1 MWTLYNFESRR
12 YLSRWAGSIRRGIRR
27 GVVKYILYSLIVWI
41 IVQRVMAMMR
51 GNQPSRN
58 NAAPSPP
65 RSVVEPSPYD
75 ILGVSSTTPSAEI
88 RVAYQNLVRQYH
100 PDRVASMPEEFR
112 EVAERRTKEINAAY
126 TQLKRSGRLA
136 DL

>member
-1 MWTLYNFESRR
+1 MVR
-12 YLSRWAGSIRRGIRR
+12 YLLLTLIAW
-27 GVVKYILYSLIVWI
+27 VVIN
-41 IVQRVMAMMR
+41 RVMAFLR
-51 GNQPSRN
+51 APDGPRVRSTPPPS
-58 NAAPSPP
+58 SKG
-65 RSVVEPSPYD
+65 EPSPYD
-75 ILGVSSTTPSAEI
+75 ILGVSPTAQAADI
-88 RVAYQNLVRQYH
+88 RAAYQNLVRQYH